1 LTAALPVADI
11 SLRMR
16 ITPHPSATPRFR
28 RFRPQVER
36 PRLRP
41 SWRIALTA
49 AVAAVSITLLYLG
62 ERAAIDAL
70 VGGEFAAPAGRTIA
84 RAEERALDALLARV
98 DAERKEDEERA
109 RRIAAE
115 HIDPQSCELDF
126 HVDVPF
132 CDESVY
138 QDLAEERAARARADE
153 EARSTAESLRSARLA
168 HGPARATAPRA
179 RR

>member
-28 RFRPQVER
+28 CFRPQVER

-49 AVAAVSITLLYLG
+49 AVATVSITLLYLG

-70 VGGEFAAPAGRTIA
+70 VGGEFAAPVGRTIA
-84 RAEERALDALLARV
+84 RAEERALDALLTRV

-115 HIDPQSCELDF
+115 HIDPQSCEL
-126 HVDVPF
+126 
-132 CDESVY
+132 
-138 QDLAEERAARARADE
+138 RA
-153 EARSTAESLRSARLA
+153 L
-168 HGPARATAPRA
+168 ARATLGRA
-179 RR
+179 VGGAESDPPLAGPPTDLKHCLAGAAVAG